1 MKGCEIKLLRERSET
16 KFSNREM
23 AQLLGI
29 NERTLIN
36 WENSE
41 DELSQPY
48 QIFLGQIF
56 EDVLIS
62 VAQEVL
68 NAMFKVVPAEHLA
81 LWFYLGHQK
90 VALFRNSA
98 RHENVSGVLKD
109 DGHRFMNDEI
119 IKDLADTSLTTS
131 SIAYAVTINDAGEGI
146 CHNKHK
152 AFFGNRYVHY
162 LSNHT
167 LESILK
173 MPRFMKGP
181 EPLYLFSAENKL
193 EKTDKGYKV
202 IESTDS
208 GKTKIFTEQDVAA
221 LTAALDEIET
231 KDLVPLLKMFYH

>member
-1 MKGCEIKLLRERSET
+1 MKGCEIKLLRERSGN

-41 DELSQPY
+41 DQLTQPY

-62 VAQEVL
+62 VAQDFL
-68 NAMFKVVPAEHLA
+68 NVMFKVVPAEHLS
-81 LWFYLGHQK
+81 LWFYLGHK
-90 VALFRNSA
+90 KLALFRNSA
-98 RHENVSGVLKD
+98 RHENVTGLLKD

-119 IKDLADTSLTTS
+119 IKDLDDTSLTTS
-131 SIAYAVTINDAGEGI
+131 SMAYALTINDAGDAI
-146 CHNKHK
+146 QHNKHK

-162 LSNHT
+162 LSNQT

-193 EKTDKGYKV
+193 ERTSEGFRV
-202 IESTDS
+202 IQSTDGEES
-208 GKTKIFTEQDVAA
+208 KIFNEDDVQK
-221 LTAALDEIET
+221 LSDALDTQEA